1 MDKAA
6 GRRGFGWEWAPVVP
20 SCHVHVVPDR
30 GAAQGQKASKKKGKR
45 WKKVGSN
52 TGYGLEQSMSVY
64 VFYDTAHCCLISS
77 PVLTLTQTA

>member
-20 SCHVHVVPDR
+20 SCPVHVLPDR

-45 WKKVGSN
+45 EKKVGSN
-52 TGYGLEQSMSVY
+52 TGYRPEESMSVC
-64 VFYDTAHCCLISS
+64 VFYDTAHCRLLSS